1 MGEVNLSIHGKSYG
15 IACDDGQEGRVADL
29 GRYVDVRLREI
40 AASGAASSDAHLLV
54 LTALMM
60 ADEIYEMREA
70 MRHLVPAS
78 SVRQR
83 VSEDDER
90 HIVEAIEHLAGRI
103 DSVAARLQ
111 KIQ

>member
-1 MGEVNLSIHGKSYG
+1 MGEISLSIHGKNYG

-40 AASGAASSDAHLLV
+40 AASGAAHNDAHLLV

-70 MRHLVPAS
+70 MRHLVPSAS
-78 SVRQR
+78 VKQR
-83 VSEDDER
+83 VTEDDER

-111 KIQ
+111 KLQ